1 MMTSNAVQMT
11 NKEFFRQREVLALRR
26 IPGVSELLRATA
38 DQRPALEKKY
48 PDAVFALQIISNPFI
63 KNREVGAIQME
74 AYYRMRTPLQP
85 LPRKKEKPRKGT
97 RRWRAQQQKEKKLAK
112 RAAIRNVYA
121 LLEAI

>member
-63 KNREVGAIQME
+63 KNCEVGAIQME
-74 AYYRMRTPLQP
+74 AYS
-85 LPRKKEKPRKGT
+85 
-97 RRWRAQQQKEKKLAK
+97 
-112 RAAIRNVYA
+112 AI
-121 LLEAI
+121 LDGKAISDVHYKYDRQMDAYVARHNWD